1 MAWFALDD
9 GFDTHPKVRKAGNAA
24 VGLFVRLGVHATRH
38 LTEGHLD
45 GDIVRRYG
53 TEPNVRKLIAVGML
67 HGHGH
72 DCLRCPQPADGDFVI
87 HDYLDYN
94 KSRAQIEAAREA
106 ARKRQTRGR
115 ETARANRKARDSE
128 PDSRSIPLRNGSDS
142 APNRD
147 RNDPLFDDAYAGH
160 DAMSRRDTHEGVTV
174 VPSPPLPSHNYDGAD
189 VDGGATGSRAPEPR
203 PDGPTPIE
211 IDGFQLTDAMRR
223 WAKRDGYSDL
233 VDIDH
238 ATAQFISHYRSTGAR
253 RSSWPDAWQKWIRD
267 DAKRASGRGNRTQQG
282 AFLVALPGGGQTPP
296 RPSTT
301 DARVQAALDL
311 GREMQAEYEAA
322 QAAAHKEAQ

>member
-24 VGLFVRLGVHATRH
+24 VGLFVRLGVHATKH

-45 GDIVRRYG
+45 GDIVRDYG
-53 TEPNVRKLIAVGML
+53 TAATIRKLIAVGML
-67 HGHGH
+67 HESGHN
-72 DCLRCPQPADGDFVI
+72 CLRCPQPAEGNFFI

-106 ARKRQTRGR
+106 ARKRQNRGR
-115 ETARANRKARDSE
+115 ETARANRNARDSE
-128 PDSRSIPLRNGSDS
+128 RILSSNSRQNGAGFDSNSRQN
-142 APNRD
+142 A
-147 RNDPLFDDAYAGH
+147 PLFDDESAGQE
-160 DAMSRRDTHEGVTV
+160 DLSRRDTHEGATV

-189 VDGGATGSRAPEPR
+189 LGGGSTGSTGRAAE

-211 IDGFQLTDAMRR
+211 IDGFQLTDGMRR
-223 WAKRDGYSDL
+223 WAHRDGYAALID
-233 VDIDH
+233 VDH
-238 ATAQFISHYRSTGAR
+238 STAQFVSHYRSTGAR
-253 RSSWPDAWQKWIRD
+253 RKSWPDAWQKWIRD
-267 DAKRASGRGNRTQQG
+267 DAKRATERGSRTQQG
-282 AFLVALPGGGQTPP
+282 AFLVALPGGGQAPP

-311 GREMQAEYEAA
+311 GRQMQAEYD
-322 QAAAHKEAQ
+322 AAHKEAQ

>member
-1 MAWFALDD
+1 MPWFALDD

-53 TEPNVRKLIAVGML
+53 TEPNVRKLISVGML

-94 KSRAQIEAAREA
+94 KSRAQIEAAREN
-106 ARKRQTRGR
+106 ARKRQNRGR

-128 PDSRSIPLRNGSDS
+128 PDSRSFPSRNGSDS
-142 APNRD
+142 APNRV
-147 RNDPLFDDAYAGH
+147 RNDPLFDDGYAGQ
-160 DAMSRRDTHEGVTV
+160 DDMSRRDTHEGVTG
-174 VPSPPLPSHNYDGAD
+174 VPSPPLPSHNYDVAD
-189 VDGGATGSRAPEPR
+189 AGGRSTGSTGRATE

-223 WAKRDGYSDL
+223 WALQTYGPAIN
-233 VDIDH
+233 VDH
-238 ATAQFISHYRSTGAR
+238 STAQFVSHYRSTGTR
-253 RSSWPDAWQKWIRD
+253 RKSWPDAWQKWIRD
-267 DAKRASGRGNRTQQG
+267 DAKKAADRAIRSQQG
-282 AFLVALPGGGQTPP
+282 AFLVALPGGGQAP

-301 DARVQAALDL
+301 DLRVQAAIDL
-311 GREMQAEYEAA
+311 GRQMQAEHDAA

>member
-72 DCLRCPQPADGDFVI
+72 DCMRCPQPADGDFVI

-106 ARKRQTRGR
+106 ARKRQNRGR

-128 PDSRSIPLRNGSDS
+128 RVSVPNPSRNGSDS
-142 APNRD
+142 APNRV
-147 RNDPLFDDAYAGH
+147 RNDPLFDDEPAGH
-160 DAMSRRDTHEGVTV
+160 DDMSRRDTHEGATV
-174 VPSPPLPSHNYDGAD
+174 VPSPPLPSHNYDVADVGGGSTGSSAAERDAFGLSPID
-189 VDGGATGSRAPEPR
+189 VDGFE
-203 PDGPTPIE
+203 
-211 IDGFQLTDAMRR
+211 LTDAMRG
-223 WAKRDGYSDL
+223 WALRTFGPGLDL
-233 VDIDH
+233 DYE
-238 ATAQFISHYRSTGAR
+238 TAQFLDHFRAQNVR
-253 RSSWPDAWQKWIRD
+253 RPNWPTEWQKWIRRS
-267 DAKRASGRGNRTQQG
+267 AKYASERATR
-282 AFLVALPGGGQTPP
+282 PGTNVVPFAQP

-301 DARVQAALDL
+301 DARVQAAIDL
-311 GREMQAEYEAA
+311 GRQMQAEYD
-322 QAAAHKEAQ
+322 AAHKEAQ

>member
-1 MAWFALDD
+1 MPWFALDD

-53 TEPNVRKLIAVGML
+53 TEPNVRKLISVGML

-94 KSRAQIEAAREA
+94 KSRAQIEAAREN
-106 ARKRQTRGR
+106 ARKRQNRGR

-128 PDSRSIPLRNGSDS
+128 PDSRSFPSRNGSDS
-142 APNRD
+142 APNRV
-147 RNDPLFDDAYAGH
+147 RNDPLFDDGPAGH
-160 DAMSRRDTHEGVTV
+160 DDMSRRDTHEGVTV
-174 VPSPPLPSHNYDGAD
+174 VPSPPLPSHNNDVAD
-189 VDGGATGSRAPEPR
+189 VGGGSTGSSAPGAWPE
-203 PDGPTPIE
+203 GPPAPVDT
-211 IDGFQLTDAMRR
+211 DGFTVTDSMRR
-223 WAKRDGYSDL
+223 WANEVHPHVDL
-233 VDIDH
+233 QH
-238 ATAQFISHYRSTGAR
+238 STNQFVAHYRSTGTR
-253 RSSWPDAWQKWIRD
+253 RRNWPEAWRKWIAEDSR
-267 DAKRASGRGNRTQQG
+267 RGVGRPTQG
-282 AFLVALPGGGQTPP
+282 AFLVPLPGGGQAS

-311 GREMQAEYEAA
+311 GRQMQAEHDAA

>member
-67 HGHGH
+67 HAHGH
-72 DCLRCPQPADGDFVI
+72 ECLRCPQPAEGDFVI

-106 ARKRQTRGR
+106 ARKRQNRGR

-128 PDSRSIPLRNGSDS
+128 LDSRSIPLRNGSDS
-142 APNRD
+142 APNRVG
-147 RNDPLFDDAYAGH
+147 NDPLFDDGSAGQ
-160 DAMSRRDTHEGVTV
+160 DDMSRRDTHEGATV
-174 VPSPPLPSHNYDGAD
+174 VPSPPLPSHHYDVAD

-203 PDGPTPIE
+203 PDGPLAPI
-211 IDGFQLTDAMRR
+211 DAANFRLTDGMRR
-223 WAKRDGYSDL
+223 WAHRDGYAAL

-238 ATAQFISHYRSTGAR
+238 STQQFVSHYRSTGAR
-253 RSSWPDAWQKWIRD
+253 RKSWPDAWQKWIRD
-267 DAKRASGRGNRTQQG
+267 DAQRAQQRRGFAPSN
-282 AFLVALPGGGQTPP
+282 VIALPGQSQPLSG
-296 RPSTT
+296 T
-301 DARVQAALDL
+301 DAKVAGWMAL
-311 GREMQAEYEAA
+311 AEQLRQQGDPA
-322 QAAAHKEAQ
+322 